1 MDALLTLIESLLDV
15 VGRPYDGIDHAPG
28 QWPVVALAQ
37 QGERVRRIGVI
48 TGTGV
53 DADDADVKASCRR
66 GD

>member
-1 MDALLTLIESLLDV
+1 LAAV
-15 VGRPYDGIDHAPG
+15 
-28 QWPVVALAQ
+28 WPTAARAQ
-37 QGERVRRIGVI
+37 QPERMRRIGVI